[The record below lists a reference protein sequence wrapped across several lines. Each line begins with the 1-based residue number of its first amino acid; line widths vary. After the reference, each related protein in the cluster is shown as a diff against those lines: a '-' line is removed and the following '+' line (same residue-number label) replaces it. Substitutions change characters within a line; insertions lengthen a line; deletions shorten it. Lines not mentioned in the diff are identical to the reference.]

1 MSEPSLLRRREIID
15 ALRIGSVPRRG
26 LELYGAG
33 LERFEAAIDAEL
45 DSALGGAGRFKA
57 VQGEY
62 GAGKTFF
69 ARWAEQRALAK
80 GFATAFV
87 QISEDTA
94 LHKMETV
101 YRRTVESLRTTEWST
116 GAFRSLVEQ
125 WFFELEREATS
136 PESGVD
142 PADEAAVGE
151 AVRSLLEQRL
161 RPVSVMQ
168 PAFAAALRAA
178 HEATM
183 ANDTTTAE
191 LLIAWLMGQPNV
203 GQDIRRRAHIRG
215 ELDNDGAAGFLRG
228 LLELLR
234 QTGRAGLFLVLDE
247 VETIQRLRAE
257 PLARGLN
264 MLRHLIEELV
274 GERYP
279 GLYVLITGTPAFFT
293 GPRGVARLPA
303 LEQRLQVDFRGD
315 PRFDSARAPRIRLLP
330 FDEARLLAVGR
341 RVRELYPATDRARL
355 DATVGDDVLAA
366 IITSLSGQLRGQL
379 GIAPRLFLR
388 RLVDLLDKVDEH
400 PTFDPKSHASLPFEE
415 AEMSPEER
423 AISGGA
429 EPAPPPVGASPP
441 GPPSQAAA
449 RGPQPPCV
457 HPGEAE
463 PRSGVTV
470 GAPTAALD
478 AIELPATPPRSGDL
492 EG

>member
-1 MSEPSLLRRREIID
+1 MTEPTLLRRREIID

-33 LERFEAAIDAEL
+33 LERFEIAIDAEL
-45 DSALGGAGRFKA
+45 DSAAAGAGRFKA

-69 ARWAEQRALAK
+69 ARWCEQRALSK

-101 YRRTVESLRTTEWST
+101 YRRTVDALRTTEWPS

-125 WFFELEREATS
+125 WFFELEREATL
-136 PESGVD
+136 PGSGVD
-142 PADEAAVGE
+142 PNDELAVGK
-151 AVRSLLEQRL
+151 AVRALLEQRL
-161 RPVSVMQ
+161 RPVSEMQ

-183 ANDTTTAE
+183 ANDGATAE

-203 GQDIRRRAHIRG
+203 GQDIRRKAHIRG
-215 ELDNDGAAGFLRG
+215 ELDNDGATGFLRG

-234 QTGRAGLFLVLDE
+234 QTGRPGLFLVLDE

-257 PLARGLN
+257 PRDRGLN

-274 GERYP
+274 GERFP
-279 GLYVLITGTPAFFT
+279 GLYVLITGTPTFFT
-293 GPRGVARLPA
+293 SRQGVPRLAA
-303 LEQRLQVDFRGD
+303 LEQRLQADFRGD
-315 PRFDSARAPRIRLLP
+315 PRFDSSRAPRVRLLP

-355 DATVGDDVLAA
+355 DSAIDDEVLRAIAA
-366 IITSLSGQLRGQL
+366 SLGGQLRGQL
-379 GIAPRLFLR
+379 GLAPRLFLR

-400 PTFDPKSHASLPFEE
+400 PTFDPRTHASLPFE
-415 AEMSPEER
+415 ASEMAPEER
-423 AISGGA
+423 A
-429 EPAPPPVGASPP
+429 
-441 GPPSQAAA
+441 AAGLGQLEGLA
-449 RGPQPPCV
+449 
-457 HPGEAE
+457 
-463 PRSGVTV
+463 GV
-470 GAPTAALD
+470 D
-478 AIELPATPPRSGDL
+478 AIDLPDASGTGGGL